1 MKWRKLGLVYVPT
14 GEQPWAVS
22 HAYLPTPEVRDDGTI
37 DVYFSALDAAK
48 RGRIGCVQLSGTDP
62 RRVLRASGSPL
73 LDLGELGTFDD
84 SGVNP
89 SAVIRV
95 NGETRLYY
103 LGWQRGLSV
112 PYQIFLGLATR
123 HHDSAPFTRW
133 SPVPVLERT
142 RDEPFFRSAAT
153 IVPTS
158 DGYRMWY
165 VSVRRWLAG
174 EPLTPEYVIRS
185 AVSADGLSWQAEEGI
200 SIDFA
205 SPDEFG
211 FGRPWVLRDPDRWR
225 MWYSIRSRSRPYRL
239 GYAESPDG
247 RVWTRLDDRVGIS
260 SSPEGWDSEMLCF
273 GSVVDAGG
281 ERYLFYNGNR
291 HGATGFGVAVLEQD

>member
-14 GEQPWAVS
+14 GSQPWAVS
-22 HAYLPTPEVRDDGTI
+22 HAYLPTPDVRDDGTI
-37 DVYFSALDAAK
+37 DVYFSALDAEK
-48 RGRIGCVQLSGTDP
+48 RGRIGRVQLSSTDP
-62 RRVLRASGSPL
+62 RHILHVTDEPL
-73 LDLGELGTFDD
+73 FDLGALGAFDD
-84 SGVNP
+84 AGVNP
-89 SAVIRV
+89 STLLHVH
-95 NGETRLYY
+95 GETRLYY

-123 HHDSAPFTRW
+123 KHEASPFVRW
-133 SPVPVLERT
+133 SAAPVLERT

-153 IVPTS
+153 IVPTAE
-158 DGYRMWY
+158 GYRMWY
-165 VSVRRWLAG
+165 VSVRRWLEG
-174 EPLTPEYVIRS
+174 EPPTPEYVIRS
-185 AVSADGLSWQAEEGI
+185 AVSPDGFAWQAEEGT

-225 MWYSIRSRSRPYRL
+225 MWYSIRSRSEPYRL
-239 GYAESPDG
+239 GYAESHDG
-247 RVWTRLDDRVGIS
+247 RVWTRRDDLVGIARS
-260 SSPEGWDSEMLCF
+260 AQGWDSEMICF
-273 GSVVDAGG
+273 ASVVDAGG